1 MAYTQPR
8 CVVTNVERSA
18 EGVTKTRIRFTG
30 GTLSADSGIAPSSLV
45 PLSQPSLPSVLVF
58 HRCTRVLPTEFEFE
72 SYGTG
77 AVGVQVGSEY
87 EFRQWWDN
95 DEIDL
100 VADLSRAWSL
110 EDFPDPTDHIHC
122 PLTWE
127 SIPSIEHGL
136 KAWRSGTDW
145 ISVEAHRTYIVNDLL
160 RMRRPA
166 P

>member
-1 MAYTQPR
+1 MAYKEPR
-8 CVVTNVERSA
+8 CVVTRVERLP
-18 EGVTKTRIRFTG
+18 EGATIVRIRFTG
-30 GTLSADSGIAPSSLV
+30 GTLSADWGIAPSSLV
-45 PLSQPSLPSVLVF
+45 SLSQPSLPSVLVL

-77 AVGVQVGSEY
+77 AVGVQVGTEY
-87 EFRQWWDN
+87 EFRQWWTY

-100 VADLSRAWSL
+100 VADLSREWSL
-110 EDFPDPTDHIHC
+110 EDYPSSSDPIHC

-127 SIPSIEHGL
+127 SVPSIEHGL

-145 ISVEAHRTYIVNDLL
+145 ITVEAHQEYIVNDLL
-160 RMRRPA
+160 RMRRPV